1 MLPFHKRVYD
11 ARPFVYA
18 RRTVH
23 LELEAVVEVLKAVA
37 VGIEA
42 YEAQVETAVCGL
54 CLAVVVRIFSDDVA
68 AEFEF
73 VLNAFELLFSLGDN
87 AGFWSFR
94 LGSVGFDAALCCE
107 AVRRFFCGGGE
118 CACGKDCQ

>member
-23 LELEAVVEVLKAVA
+23 LELEAVVEVFEAVA
-37 VGIEA
+37 VGIKA
-42 YEAQVETAVCGL
+42 YEAQVETAVGGL
-54 CLAVVVRIFSDDVA
+54 CLTVVVRIFSDDVA

-73 VLNAFELLFSLGDN
+73 VLNVLELFFRFGDE
-87 AGFWSFR
+87 AGF
-94 LGSVGFDAALCCE
+94 
-107 AVRRFFCGGGE
+107 
-118 CACGKDCQ
+118 

>member
-1 MLPFHKRVYD
+1 MLPFHKGVHD
-11 ARPFVYA
+11 ARPFVHA

-23 LELEAVVEVLKAVA
+23 LELEAVVEVFEAVA

-54 CLAVVVRIFSDDVA
+54 CLAVGVRIFSDDVA

-73 VLNAFELLFSLGDN
+73 VLNAFELLFRLGDE
-87 AGFWSFR
+87 AGVCCFCVGGV
-94 LGSVGFDAALCCE
+94 GSQAVGGQP
-107 AVRRFFCGGGE
+107 VGRFFCGGGE

>member
-1 MLPFHKRVYD
+1 MLPFHKRIHN

-18 RRTVH
+18 RRAVH

-42 YEAQVETAVCGL
+42 YEAQVETAVGGL
-54 CLAVVVRIFSDDVA
+54 CLTVAVRIFSDDVA

-73 VLNAFELLFSLGDN
+73 VLNAFEFLFRLGDN
-87 AGFWSFR
+87 AGF
-94 LGSVGFDAALCCE
+94 
-107 AVRRFFCGGGE
+107 
-118 CACGKDCQ
+118 